1 MEKVSKE
8 KIKKYKNSI
17 FIKRLIDII
26 CALLLSVAFIVP
38 GVVIAIIVKISDGGS
53 VFFVQERVGRNG
65 RHFNIIKFRTMREG
79 SDKE

>member
-8 KIKKYKNSI
+8 KIKKYNNSI
-17 FIKRLIDII
+17 FIKRLIDIV

-53 VFFVQERVGRNG
+53 IFFVQERVVRKKKLSYLKNPGMDLCR
-65 RHFNIIKFRTMREG
+65 
-79 SDKE
+79 